1 MSWVCYLFL
10 LFKGLLISKVLFL
23 FFSIL
28 PKNERKSSGP
38 IRLGFLE
45 ELKTPKYPFEINWPF
60 SNNFLAS
67 FSRIFSSHE
76 GLDFADNN
84 ARAVICLGIPFP
96 NIRSAEVNLK
106 MKYNDLKHNKEKTI
120 LTGKEWYEIQAF
132 RALNQVWLFL
142 KFLF

>member
-1 MSWVCYLFL
+1 M
-10 LFKGLLISKVLFL
+10 
-23 FFSIL
+23 
-28 PKNERKSSGP
+28 N
-38 IRLGFLE
+38 
-45 ELKTPKYPFEINWPF
+45 
-60 SNNFLAS
+60 
-67 FSRIFSSHE
+67 FSSHE

-132 RALNQVWLFL
+132 RALNQVALLFSFYCSAEPSL
-142 KFLF
+142 IFQIQGGRG